1 MKCYWELLS
10 EHIGNLGNTLGIY
23 GNTMKTEKK
32 PKTLPSPRFH
42 IEGTT
47 PDWYILHTSNF
58 RYIKSST

>member
-23 GNTMKTEKK
+23 GNTMKTKKTKNSPK
-32 PKTLPSPRFH
+32 PKVVNV
-42 IEGTT
+42 EGTT